1 MSINV
6 TTIAP
11 ISATIISIA
20 GLIFHL
26 GKNSEKL
33 DLLGNTVYAQEKK
46 VSENYKYIN
55 DMKVFM
61 SRYNEKID
69 DVNNNIKDIKI
80 KLDKLDDKI
89 HR

>member
-33 DLLGNTVYAQEKK
+33 DILGNTVYAQEVK
-46 VSENYKYIN
+46 VNENHKYIN
-55 DMKVFM
+55 EMKVFM
-61 SRYNEKID
+61 SRYDEKID
-69 DVNNNIKDIKI
+69 DVNNNIKDIKV

>member
-26 GKNSEKL
+26 GTNSEKL
-33 DLLGNTVYAQEKK
+33 DILGNTVYAQEVK
-46 VSENYKYIN
+46 VNENHKYIN
-55 DMKVFM
+55 EMKVFM
-61 SRYNEKID
+61 SRYDEKID
-69 DVNNNIKDIKI
+69 DVNNNIKDIKV